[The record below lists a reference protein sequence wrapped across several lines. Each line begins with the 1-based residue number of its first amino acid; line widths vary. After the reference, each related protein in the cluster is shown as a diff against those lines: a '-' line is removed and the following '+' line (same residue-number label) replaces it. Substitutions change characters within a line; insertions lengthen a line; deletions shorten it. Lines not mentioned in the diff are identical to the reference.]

1 MKAIQVDE
9 LLRFAQA
16 ALEAVG
22 VGAENARTITNTL
35 VTTDTFGVF
44 SHGTNNLYNY
54 IRKIQAGGLDA
65 KAVPTVEKE
74 GPSWAIV
81 NGNAAMGMVS
91 SCRAMELAIE
101 KAKKTGIAYVGVH
114 NSCHFGAA
122 GYYANLAAQQGL
134 LGIAMSNTDPNMAI
148 PGSRDVAIGNNPFSF
163 AAPLKNGKS
172 VFLDIALSGAAAL
185 KIVMAREKGQQVP
198 PGFLIDAEGLPT
210 TDPSGFPYDSHL
222 LPMAAHK
229 GYGFAIMVEILASVL
244 TGAGRLSQVV
254 SWNLDLEAKNNV
266 GHAFIAVDL
275 AQMLPMDEFEA
286 RMEQTVQELTPRDT
300 YTAAMIEYE
309 SLQKLGE
316 AIYDQNMDTVV
327 MILDSMGR
335 RLHEKTGMEQVD
347 ALMNLVYDV
356 NGSLAKPLRDNSQ
369 EQLRQA
375 MMMFAGGLES
385 AAEMVYNGRDNTQM
399 IDTALETVET
409 YIRDYLGVPEEGE
422 RYDPFAHMDYGK
434 GSKPSGAPSPEAAN
448 VEKPKSRMETE
459 YVYDPPEALKASG
472 YQPGALNERGE
483 RQRLSADTRERPMG
497 AVPYGEVYG
506 RYYAAYLAMIED
518 ETFPQALREA
528 AQAYMNGL

>member
-1 MKAIQVDE
+1 MAGRTRNIQVIFRVDERERGLIRQKMELMGVRNMQAYLRKMAIDGYAVKLDLPELREAVAMLGRYNGNINQIAKRANETGRVYDTDIQEIRASQKEIWKKIDE
-9 LLRFAQA
+9 LLTR
-16 ALEAVG
+16 
-22 VGAENARTITNTL
+22 
-35 VTTDTFGVF
+35 
-44 SHGTNNLYNY
+44 
-54 IRKIQAGGLDA
+54 LD
-65 KAVPTVEKE
+65 E
-74 GPSWAIV
+74 G
-81 NGNAAMGMVS
+81 
-91 SCRAMELAIE
+91 
-101 KAKKTGIAYVGVH
+101 
-114 NSCHFGAA
+114 
-122 GYYANLAAQQGL
+122 YA
-134 LGIAMSNTDPNMAI
+134 
-148 PGSRDVAIGNNPFSF
+148 
-163 AAPLKNGKS
+163 
-172 VFLDIALSGAAAL
+172 DIAAVQE
-185 KIVMAREKGQQVP
+185 IR
-198 PGFLIDAEGLPT
+198 DA
-210 TDPSGFPYDSHL
+210 
-222 LPMAAHK
+222 M
-229 GYGFAIMVEILASVL
+229 
-244 TGAGRLSQVV
+244 TG
-254 SWNLDLEAKNNV
+254 
-266 GHAFIAVDL
+266 
-275 AQMLPMDEFEA
+275 
-286 RMEQTVQELTPRDT
+286 MEQTVQELTPRDT

-434 GSKPSGAPSPEAAN
+434 GSKPSGAPSAEAAN

-497 AVPYGEVYG
+497 VVPYGEVYG
-506 RYYAAYLAMIED
+506 RYYAAYLSMIED

>member
-16 ALEAVG
+16 ALEAAG
-22 VGAENARTITNTL
+22 VGAEDARTIANTL

-54 IRKIQAGGLDA
+54 IRKMQAGGLDA

-91 SCRAMELAIE
+91 SCRAMNLAIE

-210 TDPSGFPYDSHL
+210 TDPSGFPYVSHL

-244 TGAGRLSQVV
+244 TGAGLLSQVV

-286 RMEQTVQELTPRDT
+286 RMEQMVQEL
-300 YTAAMIEYE
+300 E
-309 SLQKLGE
+309 S
-316 AIYDQNMDTVV
+316 AP
-327 MILDSMGR
+327 
-335 RLHEKTGMEQVD
+335 
-347 ALMNLVYDV
+347 
-356 NGSLAKPLRDNSQ
+356 LAKNAQKIFVPGEMEWAKREKALAENRLELADNMA
-369 EQLRQA
+369 EN
-375 MMMFAGGLES
+375 LEK
-385 AAEMVYNGRDNTQM
+385 AA
-399 IDTALETVET
+399 ALTKT
-409 YIRDYLGVPEEGE
+409 SL
-422 RYDPFAHMDYGK
+422 HW
-434 GSKPSGAPSPEAAN
+434 
-448 VEKPKSRMETE
+448 
-459 YVYDPPEALKASG
+459 L
-472 YQPGALNERGE
+472 
-483 RQRLSADTRERPMG
+483 AD
-497 AVPYGEVYG
+497 
-506 RYYAAYLAMIED
+506 
-518 ETFPQALREA
+518 
-528 AQAYMNGL
+528 

>member
-1 MKAIQVDE
+1 MAGRTRNIQVIFRVDEQERGLIRQKMELMGVRNMQAYLRKMAIDGYAVKLDLPELREAVAMLGRYNGNINQIAKRANETGRVYDTDIQEIRASQKEIWKKIDE
-9 LLRFAQA
+9 LLTR
-16 ALEAVG
+16 
-22 VGAENARTITNTL
+22 
-35 VTTDTFGVF
+35 
-44 SHGTNNLYNY
+44 
-54 IRKIQAGGLDA
+54 LD
-65 KAVPTVEKE
+65 E
-74 GPSWAIV
+74 G
-81 NGNAAMGMVS
+81 
-91 SCRAMELAIE
+91 
-101 KAKKTGIAYVGVH
+101 
-114 NSCHFGAA
+114 
-122 GYYANLAAQQGL
+122 YA
-134 LGIAMSNTDPNMAI
+134 
-148 PGSRDVAIGNNPFSF
+148 
-163 AAPLKNGKS
+163 
-172 VFLDIALSGAAAL
+172 DIAAVQE
-185 KIVMAREKGQQVP
+185 IR
-198 PGFLIDAEGLPT
+198 DA
-210 TDPSGFPYDSHL
+210 
-222 LPMAAHK
+222 M
-229 GYGFAIMVEILASVL
+229 
-244 TGAGRLSQVV
+244 TG
-254 SWNLDLEAKNNV
+254 
-266 GHAFIAVDL
+266 
-275 AQMLPMDEFEA
+275 
-286 RMEQTVQELTPRDT
+286 MEQTVQELTPRDT

-385 AAEMVYNGRDNTQM
+385 AAEMVYNGRDNTRM

-434 GSKPSGAPSPEAAN
+434 GSKPSGAPSAEAAN

-506 RYYAAYLAMIED
+506 RYYAAYLSMIED

>member
-22 VGAENARTITNTL
+22 VGAENARTIANTL

-54 IRKIQAGGLDA
+54 IRKMQAAVWTRRLSQQWKRKDPHGLSSTA
-65 KAVPTVEKE
+65 TRPWAWFRPA
-74 GPSWAIV
+74 GPWGLPPRRRRRPASPMSA
-81 NGNAAMGMVS
+81 
-91 SCRAMELAIE
+91 
-101 KAKKTGIAYVGVH
+101 VH

-244 TGAGRLSQVV
+244 TGAGLLSQVV

-275 AQMLPMDEFEA
+275 AQMLAD
-286 RMEQTVQELTPRDT
+286 
-300 YTAAMIEYE
+300 
-309 SLQKLGE
+309 
-316 AIYDQNMDTVV
+316 
-327 MILDSMGR
+327 GR
-335 RLHEKTGMEQVD
+335 
-347 ALMNLVYDV
+347 
-356 NGSLAKPLRDNSQ
+356 
-369 EQLRQA
+369 
-375 MMMFAGGLES
+375 
-385 AAEMVYNGRDNTQM
+385 
-399 IDTALETVET
+399 I
-409 YIRDYLGVPEEGE
+409 
-422 RYDPFAHMDYGK
+422 
-434 GSKPSGAPSPEAAN
+434 
-448 VEKPKSRMETE
+448 
-459 YVYDPPEALKASG
+459 
-472 YQPGALNERGE
+472 
-483 RQRLSADTRERPMG
+483 
-497 AVPYGEVYG
+497 
-506 RYYAAYLAMIED
+506 
-518 ETFPQALREA
+518 
-528 AQAYMNGL
+528 

>member
-1 MKAIQVDE
+1 MKSIQVDE

-16 ALEAVG
+16 ALEAAG
-22 VGAENARTITNTL
+22 VGAEDARTIANTL

-54 IRKIQAGGLDA
+54 IRKMQAGGLDA

-172 VFLDIALSGAAAL
+172 VFLDIALSGAAA
-185 KIVMAREKGQQVP
+185 
-198 PGFLIDAEGLPT
+198 
-210 TDPSGFPYDSHL
+210 
-222 LPMAAHK
+222 HK

-244 TGAGRLSQVV
+244 TGAGLLSQVV

-275 AQMLPMDEFEA
+275 AQMLPMDEFEV
-286 RMEQTVQELTPRDT
+286 RMEQMVKE
-300 YTAAMIEYE
+300 
-309 SLQKLGE
+309 
-316 AIYDQNMDTVV
+316 
-327 MILDSMGR
+327 
-335 RLHEKTGMEQVD
+335 
-347 ALMNLVYDV
+347 
-356 NGSLAKPLRDNSQ
+356 
-369 EQLRQA
+369 
-375 MMMFAGGLES
+375 LES
-385 AAEMVYNGRDNTQM
+385 APLAKNAQKIFVPGEMEWTKREKALAENRLELAENMAENLEKAA
-399 IDTALETVET
+399 ALTKT
-409 YIRDYLGVPEEGE
+409 SL
-422 RYDPFAHMDYGK
+422 HW
-434 GSKPSGAPSPEAAN
+434 
-448 VEKPKSRMETE
+448 
-459 YVYDPPEALKASG
+459 L
-472 YQPGALNERGE
+472 
-483 RQRLSADTRERPMG
+483 AD
-497 AVPYGEVYG
+497 
-506 RYYAAYLAMIED
+506 
-518 ETFPQALREA
+518 
-528 AQAYMNGL
+528 

>member
-1 MKAIQVDE
+1 MSGLFALPVWLALALARRCFGGAVGRPEALMLPVWALLAAALYALRYRPTQKRLAARLDALCGMDRVATAMEFSGDSGVLCRLQREDMADRLEKTDVRALPMRWPKKALAACCVLAAMIAAAPLLPEAAVAESDIDAAERDKLVARLDE
-9 LLRFAQA
+9 LLTR
-16 ALEAVG
+16 
-22 VGAENARTITNTL
+22 
-35 VTTDTFGVF
+35 
-44 SHGTNNLYNY
+44 
-54 IRKIQAGGLDA
+54 LD
-65 KAVPTVEKE
+65 E
-74 GPSWAIV
+74 G
-81 NGNAAMGMVS
+81 
-91 SCRAMELAIE
+91 
-101 KAKKTGIAYVGVH
+101 
-114 NSCHFGAA
+114 
-122 GYYANLAAQQGL
+122 YA
-134 LGIAMSNTDPNMAI
+134 
-148 PGSRDVAIGNNPFSF
+148 
-163 AAPLKNGKS
+163 
-172 VFLDIALSGAAAL
+172 DIAAVQE
-185 KIVMAREKGQQVP
+185 IR
-198 PGFLIDAEGLPT
+198 DA
-210 TDPSGFPYDSHL
+210 
-222 LPMAAHK
+222 M
-229 GYGFAIMVEILASVL
+229 
-244 TGAGRLSQVV
+244 TG
-254 SWNLDLEAKNNV
+254 
-266 GHAFIAVDL
+266 
-275 AQMLPMDEFEA
+275 
-286 RMEQTVQELTPRDT
+286 MEQTVQELTPRDT